1 MATLAVTKRDESL
14 KPKQL
19 RRKGIIP
26 AVLYGKNLDA
36 SISIQVSQRDAERFL
51 KSTHT
56 GAQAEIDLEGDEY
69 LAMVKKVSYGI
80 LSHELAHIEFQ
91 VLTAGE
97 TVKTTAHLRFINK
110 EKVSSDGILNE
121 MLNEIQ
127 LECLPKDMPEDIE
140 VDLAGLQVGDSISAG
155 DLDIMNDERYRV
167 LTTPDSL
174 LVNVTAPTVEVEVEE
189 EEAGEESVE
198 VPLVG
203 SEEE

>member
-1 MATLAVTKRDESL
+1 MATLAVTKRNESL

-36 SISIQVSQRDAERFL
+36 SISIQVNQRDAEKFL

-69 LAMVKKVSYGI
+69 LAMVKTVSYDI
-80 LSHELAHIEFQ
+80 LSQKLAHIEFQ

-97 TVKTTAHLRFINK
+97 TVKTSAHIRFINR
-110 EKVSSDGILNE
+110 EQVSSDGILNE

-127 LECLPKDMPEDIE
+127 LECLPKDMPDEIE
-140 VDLAGLQVGDSISAG
+140 VDLAGLQVGDSIEANQ
-155 DLDIMNDERYRV
+155 LDIMKDERYKILTPADSV
-167 LTTPDSL
+167 LVHISTPS
-174 LVNVTAPTVEVEVEE
+174 VEVEEEE